1 MRDSHTPSR
10 RRRPRINWSRLGLL
24 AGASASLAMV
34 GYLGLYWD
42 SNPPA
47 SLLPYRA
54 DQDRVDLYADQ
65 VHGVKYNETGK
76 RVQTL
81 RAVSMTHYSPSNHTR
96 MVSPVVESV
105 GKDDKIWDTTA
116 VEGTLIGDDEILL
129 HGTVTIRDRDRTMQ
143 FRSETLRYFPERGE
157 ATTDVAVT
165 LRKQNDLTR
174 AIGMRA
180 DLNRNRV
187 ELLHQVESIHVQPQ

>member
-1 MRDSHTPSR
+1 MNRPRNR

-47 SLLPYRA
+47 SLLPFRA
-54 DQDRVDLYADQ
+54 DQERVDLYAEQ
-65 VHGVKYNETGK
+65 VQGVKYDETGK

-81 RAVSMTHYSPSNHTR
+81 RTASMTHFIPSNQTR
-96 MVSPVVESV
+96 MVAPIVESV
-105 GKDDKIWDTTA
+105 GKDNRIWDTTA
-116 VEGTLIGDDEILL
+116 VEGTLIGEDEIVLQ
-129 HGTVTIRDRDRTMQ
+129 GNVTIRDRDRTMQ
-143 FRSETLRYFPERGE
+143 FNTETLRYFPDRGE
-157 ATTDVAVT
+157 AATDIAVT
-165 LRKQNDLTR
+165 LRKQNDTTR

>member
-1 MRDSHTPSR
+1 MKRSRTER
-10 RRRPRINWSRLGLL
+10 RRAGIDWSKLTLL

-54 DQDRVDLYADQ
+54 DQERVDLYAEQ
-65 VHGVKYNETGK
+65 VRGTKYDETG
-76 RVQTL
+76 RVVQTL
-81 RAVSMTHYSPSNHTR
+81 QSVSMKHYIPSNQTR
-96 MVSPVVESV
+96 LTTPIVEST
-105 GKDDKIWDTTA
+105 GRDGKIWDTNA
-116 VEGTLIGDDEILL
+116 VQGTLIGDDEIQLQ
-129 HGTVTIRDRDRTMQ
+129 GDVTIRDRDRTMQ
-143 FRSETLRYFPERGE
+143 LRTETLRYFPDRGE
-157 ATTDVAVT
+157 AATEVAVT
-165 LRKQNDLTR
+165 LRKQNDTTQ

>member
-1 MRDSHTPSR
+1 MKRARAER
-10 RRRPRINWSRLGLL
+10 RRAGIDWSKLTLL

-54 DQDRVDLYADQ
+54 DQERVDLYAEQ
-65 VHGVKYNETGK
+65 VHGTKYDETG
-76 RVQTL
+76 RVVQRLQT
-81 RAVSMTHYSPSNHTR
+81 VSMKHYIPSNQTR
-96 MVSPVVESV
+96 MITPIVESTGRD
-105 GKDDKIWDTTA
+105 GKTWDTDA
-116 VEGTLIGDDEILL
+116 AEGTLIGDDEIRLQ
-129 HGTVTIRDRDRTMQ
+129 GDVTIRDRDRTMQ
-143 FRSETLRYFPERGE
+143 LRTETLRYFPDRGE
-157 ATTDVAVT
+157 AATEVAVT
-165 LRKQNDLTR
+165 LRKQNDTTR